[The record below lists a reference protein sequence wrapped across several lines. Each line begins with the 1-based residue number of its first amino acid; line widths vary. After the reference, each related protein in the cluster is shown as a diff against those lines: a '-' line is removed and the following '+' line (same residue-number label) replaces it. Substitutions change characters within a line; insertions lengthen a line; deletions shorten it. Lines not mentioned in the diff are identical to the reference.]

1 MWFFKKLF
9 QNKKADKA
17 TLGNTQPQIDG
28 DIEKLSEEE
37 LRSLEG
43 TEDRYY
49 YLNKNDT
56 RTEQELQR
64 DFAAYFNNEKFFGYT
79 IETDV
84 SPAYF
89 DESPYC
95 KPLNF
100 LFSKDGEAV
109 LAIAIVKSTSISHPA
124 VKDMQFA
131 CAREGIKYQRFI
143 IGYPN
148 TEHYVVRKT
157 LEALGEIP
165 CLYSY

>member
-64 DFAAYFNNEKFFGYT
+64 DFAAYFNNEKFFG
-79 IETDV
+79 
-84 SPAYF
+84 S
-89 DESPYC
+89 
-95 KPLNF
+95 
-100 LFSKDGEAV
+100 
-109 LAIAIVKSTSISHPA
+109 
-124 VKDMQFA
+124 Q
-131 CAREGIKYQRFI
+131 AR
-143 IGYPN
+143 
-148 TEHYVVRKT
+148 VD
-157 LEALGEIP
+157 
-165 CLYSY
+165 